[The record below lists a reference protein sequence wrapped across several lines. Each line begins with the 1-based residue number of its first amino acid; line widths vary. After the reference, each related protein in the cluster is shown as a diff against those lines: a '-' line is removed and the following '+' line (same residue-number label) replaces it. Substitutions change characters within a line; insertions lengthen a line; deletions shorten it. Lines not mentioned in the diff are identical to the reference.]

1 MIAIAGI
8 SGALRAFMPTSEKTI
23 GRLSVYRRLLKQAAA
38 EGHENVYSHELGAR
52 AGATACQVRR
62 DLMGLGCAGSP
73 SRGYKVKTLLERID
87 LFLDAPDV
95 EPVAL
100 VGVGNMGRAIL
111 SFFQRRRPKLEITA
125 AFDSDPWKVNRV
137 VQGVRCH
144 ALGEIERVAKEQG
157 ITLAVLTVPA
167 DVAQEVAD
175 MLVAAGIKG
184 ILNFAPAPLRV
195 PLGIFVEDM
204 DLAMS
209 LEKVAYFARRGD
221 DAPRRGGK

>member
-1 MIAIAGI
+1 MIDFARLF
-8 SGALRAFMPTSEKTI
+8 GALIAFMPTSERTI
-23 GRLSVYRRLLKQAAA
+23 GRLSLYRRLLKQAAA
-38 EGHENVYSHELGAR
+38 DGQENVYSHELGAR

-73 SRGYKVKTLLERID
+73 SRGYKVKALLERID

-95 EPVAL
+95 EPVAI
-100 VGVGNMGRAIL
+100 VGIGNLGRAIL

-125 AFDSDPWKVNRV
+125 AFDSDPWKVDRV

-144 ALGEIERVAKEQG
+144 ALADIERVVKEQG

-167 DVAQEVAD
+167 GAAQEVAD
-175 MLVAAGIKG
+175 TLVAAGIKG
-184 ILNFAPAPLRV
+184 IMNFAPAPLRV
-195 PLGIFVEDM
+195 PLGVFVEDM

-209 LEKVAYFARRGD
+209 LEKVAYFARGRGG
-221 DAPRRGGK
+221 APRKGGK

>member
-1 MIAIAGI
+1 
-8 SGALRAFMPTSEKTI
+8 MPTSERTI
-23 GRLSVYRRLLKQAAA
+23 GRLSVYRRLLRQAAA
-38 EGHENVYSHELGAR
+38 EGHENVYSHELGKR

-73 SRGYKVKTLLERID
+73 SRGYKVQALLERID

-100 VGVGNMGRAIL
+100 VGVGNLGRAIL

-125 AFDSDPWKVNRV
+125 AFDSDPWKVDRV

-144 ALGEIERVAKEQG
+144 ALADAERVVREQG

-167 DVAQEVAD
+167 GAAQEVAD

-195 PLGIFVEDM
+195 PLGVFVEDM

-209 LEKVAYFARRGD
+209 LEKVAYFARR
-221 DAPRRGGK
+221 RGGGSRKGGK